1 MFVHSK
7 SVKSTLQ
14 STMVVFTSC
23 RFCHS
28 DSHCLVWRVW
38 LSCVIILWTMILS
51 CLRPR
56 AQKVYSQT
64 TLHLNSDQANPLNL
78 CMYVRR
84 LASADWISSPAL
96 LGRLSPGRKSLIGC
110 GTLATTFCTT
120 GTRRK
125 LNMIDCPNHTKPPPQ
140 IQNMHQ
146 ILKTTHIKLEI
157 VSLLYTK
164 RITIPV
170 SDQYVRQICWDSTL
184 EQIGRSVPCS

>member
-1 MFVHSK
+1 MCISSQWNEINPYNQRWRFLPAVGFDTRRLPCLTRLTILCHYFVNSDIKLFATKGSK
-7 SVKSTLQ
+7 SLPPDHTLLKYQSKPAMCSTYAP
-14 STMVVFTSC
+14 T
-23 RFCHS
+23 H
-28 DSHCLVWRVW
+28 
-38 LSCVIILWTMILS
+38 
-51 CLRPR
+51 
-56 AQKVYSQT
+56 
-64 TLHLNSDQANPLNL
+64 
-78 CMYVRR
+78 

-157 VSLLYTK
+157 VSLLHTQK
-164 RITIPV
+164 
-170 SDQYVRQICWDSTL
+170 
-184 EQIGRSVPCS
+184 G